1 MTLSSNI
8 SVSIISEEEY
18 KELERKVFSF
28 LEMHKALHKYM
39 AKLIRDEYKHF
50 NYGFFT
56 TYALSLEADLRFV
69 KNSLNFIQNE
79 NIVLGTIKSINE
91 ILNNKYVKFSFNIRR
106 NRRKV
111 CEFLKS
117 EFNMKDYY
125 TNRTYYDQDQHLA
138 MSRKYFDKLY
148 VCLKLEGKI

>member
-1 MTLSSNI
+1 MTI
-8 SVSIISEEEY
+8 DASIISEEEY

-28 LEMHKALHKYM
+28 LEIYNALRRYIEKSV
-39 AKLIRDEYKHF
+39 RDEYKRL

-56 TYALSLEADLRFV
+56 TYTSFLEADLRFV
-69 KNSLNFIQNE
+69 KHNLNVIRNE
-79 NIVLGTIKSINE
+79 NIVLGTTESINE
-91 ILNNKYVKFSFNIRR
+91 MLNNKHVKFSFNIKR

-117 EFNMKDYY
+117 EFNMKNYY
-125 TNRTYYDQDQHLA
+125 KNTSYYDQEQHLD

>member
-1 MTLSSNI
+1 MTINA
-8 SVSIISEEEY
+8 SIISEEEY
-18 KELERKVFSF
+18 KELEYKVNSF
-28 LEMHKALHKYM
+28 LKMHEALHLYM
-39 AKLIRDEYKHF
+39 IKLVRDNRPIF
-50 NYGFFT
+50 DYGFLAGYKLT
-56 TYALSLEADLRFV
+56 LEADLRFV
-69 KNSLNFIQNE
+69 KNSLNFIKNE

-91 ILNNKYVKFSFNIRR
+91 ILNNKYVKFSFNVRR

-125 TNRTYYDQDQHLA
+125 KNRTYYDQEQHLI